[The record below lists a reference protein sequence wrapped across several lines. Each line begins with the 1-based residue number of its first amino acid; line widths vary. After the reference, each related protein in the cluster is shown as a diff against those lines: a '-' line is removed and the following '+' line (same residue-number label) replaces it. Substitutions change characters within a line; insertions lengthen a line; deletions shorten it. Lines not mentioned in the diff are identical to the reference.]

1 MAHFENPF
9 AGNSLGRKM
18 TRDEIVRALRIAIA
32 AEYEAVQMYQQIAEA
47 TTDENV
53 RKVML
58 SVAREEIVHAGEF
71 LEVLLLLSPDEA
83 AAYEEGSREV
93 RDMVKEAGGNAE

>member
-1 MAHFENPF
+1 MPHFETPF

-47 TTDENV
+47 TTDETAK
-53 RKVML
+53 KVML
-58 SVAREEIVHAGEF
+58 SVAREEIVHAGEI

-83 AAYEEGSREV
+83 TAYEEGSKEV
-93 RDMVKEAGGNAE
+93 RDMVKEAGSAE

>member
-1 MAHFENPF
+1 MPHFENPF
-9 AGNSLGRKM
+9 AGNSLNRKM
-18 TRDEIVRALRIAIA
+18 SAEEVLRALRISIA

-58 SVAREEIVHAGEF
+58 SVAREEVVHAGEF

-83 AAYEEGSREV
+83 AAYEEGSKEV
-93 RDMVKEAGGNAE
+93 RDMVKGAGNAE